1 MYVNNNNR
9 GKIRV
14 LKVRVMKVKWLK
26 GLIQYNKI
34 MEGLQPVLK
43 IMLVTFS
50 KSAETKITKTRKK

>member
-43 IMLVTFS
+43 IMLVTFF
-50 KSAETKITKTRKK
+50 